1 MTPVEH
7 NPNCAI
13 VRSGDIR
20 AWCDCGAEIPV
31 LNEIRANVSETIGA
45 GKERAAIVRWL
56 RYNSDYIIGKA
67 TMRDK
72 DIEYWESISEAVDLL
87 ADMIDEGKHIN
98 ETDDQATAVAWGQ

>member
-31 LNEIRANVSETIGA
+31 MNEIRANVSETIGA

-56 RYNSDYIIGKA
+56 RKQAALALCHDMELFEGVDQAKLEFSVVVTEDYA
-67 TMRDK
+67 DA
-72 DIEYWESISEAVDLL
+72 IEKGA
-87 ADMIDEGKHIN
+87 HN
-98 ETDDQATAVAWGQ
+98 ETDD

>member
-56 RYNSDYIIGKA
+56 RTASNGEETRKYA
-67 TMRDK
+67 L
-72 DIEYWESISEAVDLL
+72 LL
-87 ADMIDEGKHIN
+87 ADEIEEGAHN
-98 ETDDQATAVAWGQ
+98 ETDD

>member
-1 MTPVEH
+1 MTLVEH

-56 RYNSDYIIGKA
+56 RGHPDPIIQNVLSDA
-67 TMRDK
+67 
-72 DIEYWESISEAVDLL
+72 IEKGA
-87 ADMIDEGKHIN
+87 HN
-98 ETDDQATAVAWGQ
+98 ETDD

>member
-56 RYNSDYIIGKA
+56 RSGNIVVSMDGSAEDVIA
-67 TMRDK
+67 SA
-72 DIEYWESISEAVDLL
+72 IEAG
-87 ADMIDEGKHIN
+87 AHN
-98 ETDDQATAVAWGQ
+98 ETDD